1 MKNLSNLKNSL
12 AIAALLIFGLTLNSC
27 SSDDDSNND
36 GGDIINPPVI
46 NTVGIEIG
54 YDNNHTGTPGE
65 DLHLDVEIEAEGRIA
80 TIAIELHKEDGSG
93 EEYEFEWTE
102 FEGLLNLDFHEHYEI
117 PATATTGEY
126 HFHFVVT
133 DMEGNQ
139 TSYEEEFE
147 MVNGPVINTQ
157 TMEIGEN
164 NSHTGTPGTDLHLDV
179 EVQADAGISTIAIEL
194 HNEADSSEEYEY
206 EWTFAGQT
214 TLDFHDHYE
223 IPATATTGE
232 YHFHFIVT
240 DTLGNQTVYDAEFDM
255 EN

>member
-12 AIAALLIFGLTLNSC
+12 TLVALLIFGITLNSC
-27 SSDDDSNND
+27 SSDDDGNIIASP
-36 GGDIINPPVI
+36 IIN
-46 NTVGIEIG
+46 TQGIEIG
-54 YDNNHTGTPGE
+54 YDNNHIGTPGT
-65 DLHLDVEIEAEGRIA
+65 DLHMDVEIVAEGSIS
-80 TIAIELHKEDGSG
+80 TIAIELHKEDGSN

-139 TSYEEEFE
+139 TSYEADFN
-147 MVNGPVINTQ
+147 MVNGPVILAS
-157 TMEIGEN
+157 EIGEN
-164 NSHTGTPGTDLHLDV
+164 NNHQGSIGEELHMDV
-179 EVQADAGISTIAIEL
+179 EIEAEGGIATVAIEL

-206 EWTFAGQT
+206 EWSYNGETS
-214 TLDFHDHYE
+214 LDFHEHYE
-223 IPATATTGE
+223 IPATASTGD

-240 DTLGNQTVYDAEFDM
+240 DTLGNQTVYDAEFEIVDL
-255 EN
+255 